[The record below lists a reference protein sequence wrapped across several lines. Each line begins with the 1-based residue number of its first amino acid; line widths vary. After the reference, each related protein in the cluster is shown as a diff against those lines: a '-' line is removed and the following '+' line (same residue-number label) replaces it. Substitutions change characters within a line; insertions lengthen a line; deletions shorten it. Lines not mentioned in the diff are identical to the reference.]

1 MEARGPS
8 IHHRPFAV
16 DHSLGEL
23 MAAIKQSVARE
34 HGRKRTSYGLDNYG
48 INNPATV
55 YWNLTTPEL
64 YEEIA
69 RREEGIFSDHGA
81 LIIDTGEHTGRAAK
95 DKAIVREPS
104 SEDKVFWG
112 EVNKEF
118 PQAAFDGLRERMMKY
133 ASTRELFVQDTYAGA
148 DPRYRLPVRIVTELA
163 WHSLFARTMFIND
176 DAGEGDHAPEF
187 TVVNIPSFK
196 ADPAADGTRS
206 ETFILMDFS
215 ERLVLIGGTSYAGE
229 TKKSVFTILNY
240 LLPQRGVMS
249 MHCSANIGHDGDVA
263 VFFGLS
269 GTGKTTLSADP
280 ERRLIGDDEHG
291 WSDDGVFNFEGG
303 CYAKVIKLSAEAEPD
318 IYRTT
323 RMFGTVMEN
332 VVFDPATRI
341 PDLDDATKTENTRA
355 AYPLTSIPNIV
366 TEGRAGHP
374 QNIIML
380 TADAF
385 GVLPPVARL
394 SSAQAMYHFLSG
406 YTAKVAGTEKGIKE
420 PEAAFSTC
428 FGAPFMVLHPGVY
441 ADLLGKKMGEHNA
454 ACWLVNTGWSGGP
467 YGIGKRMK
475 ISHTRAMIRA
485 ILNGSLANV
494 ETAPDPIFG
503 VNVPVSCPE
512 VPAEVLQPRNTWTDK
527 DAYDQKA
534 RELARRFN
542 ENFKKYESGVSE
554 AVRAVAPKA
563 D

>member
-1 MEARGPS
+1 MT
-8 IHHRPFAV
+8 
-16 DHSLGEL
+16 SLKREL
-23 MAAIKQSVARE
+23 ETE
-34 HGRKRTSYGLDNYG
+34 HKGRKRTLYELDNYG
-48 INNPATV
+48 ITEAANV
-55 YWNLTTPEL
+55 YWNLNAPEL

-69 RREEGIFSDHGA
+69 RRNEGIFSDHGA
-81 LIIDTGEHTGRAAK
+81 LIVDTGEHTGRAAK

-118 PQAAFDGLRERMMKY
+118 SPEKFNALKERMMAHSKG
-133 ASTRELFVQDTYAGA
+133 RDIFVQDTFAGA
-148 DPRYRLPVRIVTELA
+148 DPRYRLPVRIITEFA

-176 DAGEGDHAPEF
+176 DEAEHNPEF
-187 TVVNIPSFK
+187 TIINFPSFR
-196 ADPAADGTRS
+196 AEPERDGTRS

-215 ERLVLIGGTSYAGE
+215 QRLVLIGGTSYAGE

-249 MHCSANIGHDGDVA
+249 MHCSANVGQSGDVA

-332 VVFDPATRI
+332 VVFDPETRVL
-341 PDLDDATKTENTRA
+341 DLDDASKTENTRA
-355 AYPLTSIPNIV
+355 AYPLTSIPNIMP
-366 TEGRAGHP
+366 EGHAGHP

-385 GVLPPVARL
+385 GVLPPVSRL
-394 SSAQAMYHFLSG
+394 TPEQAMYHFLSG
-406 YTAKVAGTEKGIKE
+406 YTAKVAGTERGVTE
-420 PEAAFSTC
+420 PQATFSTC

-441 ADLLGKKMGEHNA
+441 AGL
-454 ACWLVNTGWSGGP
+454 
-467 YGIGKRMK
+467 
-475 ISHTRAMIRA
+475 
-485 ILNGSLANV
+485 
-494 ETAPDPIFG
+494 
-503 VNVPVSCPE
+503 
-512 VPAEVLQPRNTWTDK
+512 
-527 DAYDQKA
+527 
-534 RELARRFN
+534 
-542 ENFKKYESGVSE
+542 
-554 AVRAVAPKA
+554 
-563 D
+563 

>member
-1 MEARGPS
+1 MTSMRRGL
-8 IHHRPFAV
+8 V
-16 DHSLGEL
+16 TENLGHKNTNYE
-23 MAAIKQSVARE
+23 
-34 HGRKRTSYGLDNYG
+34 LDNYG
-48 INNPATV
+48 IREASKV

-64 YEEIA
+64 YEEIT
-69 RREEGIFSDHGA
+69 RRSEGVLSDHGA
-81 LIIDTGEHTGRAAK
+81 LIVDTGEHTGRAAK

-112 EVNKEF
+112 DVNKDFSQEKF
-118 PQAAFDGLRERMMKY
+118 NALKDRMMAQ
-133 ASTRELFVQDTYAGA
+133 ASGRELFVQDTFAGA
-148 DPRYRLPVRIVTELA
+148 HPSYRLPVRIITELA

-176 DAGEGDHAPEF
+176 SEATAPHRPEF
-187 TVVNIPSFK
+187 TVINFPSFQ
-196 ADPAADGTRS
+196 ADPQRDGTRS
-206 ETFILMDFS
+206 PTFILMDFS
-215 ERLVLIGGTSYAGE
+215 QRLVLIGGTSYAGE

-249 MHCSANIGHDGDVA
+249 MHCSANVGDSGDVA
-263 VFFGLS
+263 IFFGLS

-280 ERRLIGDDEHG
+280 ERKLVGDDEHG

-303 CYAKVIKLSAEAEPD
+303 CYAKVIKLSPEAEPD

-323 RMFGTVMEN
+323 EMFGTILEN
-332 VVFDPATRI
+332 VVLDPQTRQI
-341 PDLDDATKTENTRA
+341 DLDDATKTENTRA
-355 AYPLTSIPNIV
+355 SYPLTSIPNIV
-366 TEGRAGHP
+366 PEGHAGHP

-385 GVLPPVARL
+385 GVLPPVSRL
-394 SSAQAMYHFLSG
+394 TPEQAMYHFLSG

-441 ADLLGKKMGEHNA
+441 ADLLGKKMGQHAA

-467 YGIGKRMK
+467 YGVGQRMK

-485 ILNGSLANV
+485 ILSGQLADA
-494 ETAPDPIFG
+494 ETKPDPIFG
-503 VNVPVSCPE
+503 VGVPVSCPD
-512 VPAEVLQPRNTWTDK
+512 VPGNVLQPRNTWSDK
-527 DAYDQKA
+527 EAYDRQA
-534 RELARRFN
+534 RDLARRFN

-554 AVRAVAPKA
+554 AVAAVGPKA
-563 D
+563 N